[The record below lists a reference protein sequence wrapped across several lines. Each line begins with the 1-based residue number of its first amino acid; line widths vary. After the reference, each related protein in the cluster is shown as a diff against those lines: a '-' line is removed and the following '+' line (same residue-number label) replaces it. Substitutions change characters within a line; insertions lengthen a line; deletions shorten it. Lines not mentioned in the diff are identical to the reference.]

1 MGHVRLTDTRKNNIR
16 DNAKKGFYAS
26 NSKYSGLL
34 DNKLPQDCENLLIN
48 HVYDDPRLVNLA
60 KITYSLRD
68 ELKDNVDF
76 SYYNPESPTRTLFK
90 KSRDLNCRKLK
101 NSPYGHFMEMW
112 TLQNE
117 TDDYYKVKNLKI
129 FTPKS
134 HFFGGTLSNDHSF
147 NGLSMEE
154 ETFLDAYSD
163 NTLDDLFNH
172 NNFTNPEYQQE
183 IITKYLQNIPNIE
196 LVHLQKEKLSF
207 ESAITTDIVL
217 NRPRA
222 MPKCT
227 AHLNT
232 WSHLPLFID
241 DPLVFTI
248 FHNFIIGRL
257 KMNHEFKVHSSAV
270 SATLDACSTLR
281 QLLKIQPAFEPFID
295 PEDLAKSNAKQT
307 KVVKTTEQLQQELQD
322 KGIDSSGLAQIA
334 FNSQLEN

>member
-1 MGHVRLTDTRKNNIR
+1 MGHVRLTDARKNNIW
-16 DNAKKGFYAS
+16 DKAKEGFYSANS
-26 NSKYSGLL
+26 NYSGLL
-34 DNKLPQDCENLLIN
+34 DNKLPDYCEDLLIN
-48 HVYDDPRLVNLA
+48 HAYNDPRLVNLA

-68 ELKDNVDF
+68 ELEDAIDF
-76 SYYNPESPTRTLFK
+76 SYYNPDAPTRTLFK
-90 KSRDLNCRKLK
+90 KDRNNDCRKLK

-112 TLQNE
+112 PLQNE
-117 TDDYYKVKNLKI
+117 PEDFYKLKSLKI

-134 HFFGGTLSNDHSF
+134 HFFGGTLSNDYSF
-147 NGLSMEE
+147 NGLNMEE
-154 ETFLDAYSD
+154 ESFLDSYANHS
-163 NTLDDLFNH
+163 LDDLFSH
-172 NNFTNPEYQQE
+172 NNFTDPEYQQK
-183 IITKYLQNIPNIE
+183 IKQKFTQLTNNPLPNTS
-196 LVHLQKEKLSF
+196 EKLSF
-207 ESAITTDIVL
+207 EQAITTDIFL
-217 NRPRA
+217 KRPRT
-222 MPKCT
+222 MPKSV
-227 AHLNT
+227 ANLNS

-257 KMNHEFKVHSSAV
+257 KMHHKFKIHSNTV
-270 SATLDACSTLR
+270 RATLDACSTLR

>member
-16 DNAKKGFYAS
+16 DNAKQGFYAA

-34 DNKLPQDCENLLIN
+34 DNKLPQNCEDLLIN
-48 HVYDDPRLVNLA
+48 HTYNDPRLVNLA

-68 ELKDNVDF
+68 ELKDIIDF
-76 SYYNPESPTRTLFK
+76 SYYNPELPTHTLFK
-90 KSRDLNCRKLK
+90 KSRESDCRKLK
-101 NSPYGHFMEMW
+101 NSLYGPFIDMW
-112 TLQNE
+112 PLQNE
-117 TDDYYKVKNLKI
+117 TDDYYKVKALKI
-129 FTPKS
+129 YTPKS

-154 ETFLDAYSD
+154 ETFLDSYSD
-163 NTLDDLFNH
+163 HTLDDLFNH
-172 NNFTNPEYQQE
+172 NKFTSPEYQQK
-183 IITKYLQNIPNIE
+183 IKQNFTHNTS
-196 LVHLQKEKLSF
+196 EKLSF
-207 ESAITTDIVL
+207 ESATTTDIKL
-217 NRPRA
+217 NRPRT

-227 AHLNT
+227 AHLNS
-232 WSHLPLFID
+232 WSHLPLFLD

-257 KMNHEFKVHSSAV
+257 KMNHEFKLHSSAV

>member
-16 DNAKKGFYAS
+16 DNAKQGFYAA

-34 DNKLPQDCENLLIN
+34 DNKLPQDCEDLLIN
-48 HVYDDPRLVNLA
+48 HVYSDPRLVNLA

-76 SYYNPESPTRTLFK
+76 SYYNPNAPTRTLYK
-90 KSRDLNCRKLK
+90 KSRDNNCRKLK

-112 TLQNE
+112 PLQNE
-117 TDDYYKVKNLKI
+117 TDDYYKVKALKI

-134 HFFGGTLSNDHSF
+134 HFFGGTLSNEYTF

-154 ETFLDAYSD
+154 ETFLDSYSD
-163 NTLDDLFNH
+163 HTLDDLFNH
-172 NNFTNPEYQQE
+172 NKFTSPEYQQK
-183 IITKYLQNIPNIE
+183 IKQNFTHNTSE
-196 LVHLQKEKLSF
+196 NLSF
-207 ESAITTDIVL
+207 EHGITTDIKL
-217 NRPRA
+217 NRLRT

-227 AHLNT
+227 AHNNS
-232 WSHLPLFID
+232 WSHLPLFLD

-248 FHNFIIGRL
+248 FHNFVIGRH
-257 KMNHEFKVHSSAV
+257 KMQQNFKVHSNAV
-270 SATLDACSTLR
+270 NATLEACSTLR

>member
-16 DNAKKGFYAS
+16 NNAKQGFYAA

-34 DNKLPQDCENLLIN
+34 DNKLPQNCEDVLIN
-48 HVYDDPRLVNLA
+48 HAYNDPRLVNLA

-68 ELKDNVDF
+68 ELKDIIDF
-76 SYYNPESPTRTLFK
+76 SYYNPELPTHTLFK
-90 KSRDLNCRKLK
+90 KSRESDCRKLK
-101 NSPYGHFMEMW
+101 NSPYGPFMDMW
-112 TLQNE
+112 PLQNE

-134 HFFGGTLSNDHSF
+134 HFFGGTLSNEYSF

-154 ETFLDAYSD
+154 ETFLDSYSD
-163 NTLDDLFNH
+163 HTLDDLFNH
-172 NNFTNPEYQQE
+172 NKFTSPEYQQK
-183 IITKYLQNIPNIE
+183 IKQNFTHNTS
-196 LVHLQKEKLSF
+196 EKFPF
-207 ESAITTDIVL
+207 EHAITTDIKL
-217 NRPRA
+217 NRPRT

-227 AHLNT
+227 ALLNSS
-232 WSHLPLFID
+232 SHLPLFID

-257 KMNHEFKVHSSAV
+257 KMNHEFKLHSSAV

>member
-16 DNAKKGFYAS
+16 DNAKQGFYAA

-34 DNKLPQDCENLLIN
+34 DNKLPQDCEDLLIN
-48 HVYDDPRLVNLA
+48 HVYDDSRLVNLA

-76 SYYNPESPTRTLFK
+76 SYYNPNAPTRTLYK
-90 KSRDLNCRKLK
+90 KSRDNNCRKLK

-112 TLQNE
+112 PLQNE
-117 TDDYYKVKNLKI
+117 TDDYYKVKSLKI

-134 HFFGGTLSNDHSF
+134 HFFGGTLSNEYSF

-154 ETFLDAYSD
+154 ETFLDSYSD
-163 NTLDDLFNH
+163 HTLDDLFNH
-172 NNFTNPEYQQE
+172 NKFTSPEYQQK
-183 IITKYLQNIPNIE
+183 IKQNFTHNTS
-196 LVHLQKEKLSF
+196 EKLSF
-207 ESAITTDIVL
+207 EHAITTDITL
-217 NRPRA
+217 NRPRT
-222 MPKCT
+222 MPKSV
-227 AHLNT
+227 ANLNS

-257 KMNHEFKVHSSAV
+257 KMHHKFKIHSKTV
-270 SATLDACSTLR
+270 RATLDACSTLR